1 MEILRSENLAIGYSK
16 KLIDEISLNVKPG
29 EIVTLI
35 GPNGSGKSTLLKTL
49 TGQLSSKGGVIF
61 IGDKNMDYLSVKDMA
76 KKMSMVMT

>member
-35 GPNGSGKSTLLKTL
+35 GPKGSGKSTLLKTL